1 MKLRNSTALLSLI
14 VTLPFVLAS
23 CRENAPTTPVTAPIS
38 VQTLREIPSPAPRDS
53 GQPNLAVG
61 PGGEIYLSWIET
73 LDSGEPALKFA
84 VRKDDKWSPAQ
95 TITSGEQLVVNMA
108 DFPSLLPLPGGVIA
122 AHWTTFVPH
131 SEGHNVNIAFSSDK
145 GRTWSKPVIPH
156 RDRAPVEHG
165 FVSMLSA
172 PGGGVGVIWLDS
184 RKLSKKNPTA
194 AGTADDVAMMY
205 TTVALDGKV
214 GSEVSIDNRV
224 CECCQPSA
232 VSAANGI
239 LAAYRDRTDQE
250 IRDISVVRFD
260 GNKWSAPKNVFAD
273 NWKINACPINGPAIA
288 AHENHVA
295 VTWFTATN
303 DQPKVEVASSNDGGN
318 TFGAPVQVDEGNAA
332 GRVGIAI
339 LDSGST
345 VVSWV
350 ARGDQADQRVQVRA
364 RQIDPNGIRHPS
376 LLLGTT
382 SSGNFPRV
390 KRAGDSVFFTWTE
403 RTKDQVLLAALD
415 FKKN

>member
-1 MKLRNSTALLSLI
+1 VKLRKSPALLGLIPALSL
-14 VTLPFVLAS
+14 VLVG
-23 CRENAPTTPVTAPIS
+23 CRQPPPATPAAAPVP
-38 VQTLREIPSPAPRDS
+38 VQTLREIPSPAARDS

-61 PGGEIYLSWIET
+61 PTGEIYLSWIET

-95 TITSGEQLVVNMA
+95 TIAAGEQLVVNMA
-108 DFPSLLPLPGGVIA
+108 DFPSLLPLAEGVLA

-131 SEGHNVNIAFSSDK
+131 SEGYNVNIAFSRDQ

-165 FVSMLSA
+165 FVSMLPA
-172 PGGGVGVIWLDS
+172 PSGGVGVIWLDS
-184 RKLSKKNPTA
+184 RKLSKKKATP
-194 AGTADDVAMMY
+194 AGSADVAMMY
-205 TTVALDGKV
+205 TTVALDGKL
-214 GSEVSIDNRV
+214 GPEVSIDNRV

-232 VSAANGI
+232 VPTANGI

-288 AHENHVA
+288 AHENHAVVA
-295 VTWFTATN
+295 WFTAAN
-303 DQPKVEVASSNDGGN
+303 DQPKVELAFSNDGGN
-318 TFGAPVQVDEGNAA
+318 TFSPPVQVDEGNPA
-332 GRVGIAI
+332 GRVAVAL
-339 LDSGST
+339 LDSGSA

-350 ARGDQADQRVQVRA
+350 ARGDQGDQRVQVRA
-364 RQIDPNGIRHPS
+364 RQIDPDGTRHPS
-376 LLLGTT
+376 LLVGTT
-382 SSGNFPRV
+382 SSGNFPRI
-390 KRAGDSVFFTWTE
+390 KRSGDSVLFTWTE
-403 RTKDQVLLAALD
+403 RSKDQVLVSALD
-415 FKKN
+415 LKQ

>member
-1 MKLRNSTALLSLI
+1 MKLRNSTPLLSLI
-14 VTLPFVLAS
+14 VTLLFVLTG
-23 CRENAPTTPVTAPIS
+23 CRQTPPAAPVSAPATVKTP
-38 VQTLREIPSPAPRDS
+38 REIPSPAPRDS

-61 PGGEIYLSWIET
+61 PAGEIYLSWIET
-73 LDSGEPALKFA
+73 LDSGDPALKFA
-84 VRKDDKWSPAQ
+84 VREDDKWSPTQ
-95 TITSGEQLVVNMA
+95 TITSGEQLVVSMA
-108 DFPSLLPLPGGVIA
+108 DFPSLLPLPGATLA

-131 SEGHNVNIAFSSDK
+131 SEGYNVNIAFSRDA
-145 GRTWSKPVIPH
+145 GRTWSKPAIPH
-156 RDRAPVEHG
+156 RDRHPVEHG
-165 FVSMLSA
+165 FVSLLPA

-184 RKLSKKNPTA
+184 RKLSKKNA
-194 AGTADDVAMMY
+194 AGDVAMMY
-205 TTVALDGKV
+205 TTVSLDGKV
-214 GSEVSIDNRV
+214 GPEVSIDNRV

-232 VSAANGI
+232 VPAATGI

-288 AHENHVA
+288 AHENQVA
-295 VTWFTATN
+295 VAWFTAAN
-303 DQPKVEVASSNDGGN
+303 DQPKVEVAFSNDGGN
-318 TFGAPVQVDEGNAA
+318 TFGAPVQLDEGNAA

-339 LDSGST
+339 LDSGSAI
-345 VVSWV
+345 VSWV

-364 RQIDPNGIRHPS
+364 RQIDPDGTRHPS

-382 SSGNFPRV
+382 SSGNFPRI
-390 KRAGDSVFFTWTE
+390 KRSGDSVFFTWTE

>member
-1 MKLRNSTALLSLI
+1 MNLRNSTIPLRLLA
-14 VTLPFVLAS
+14 TLPLVLVS
-23 CRENAPTTPVTAPIS
+23 CRQTPPATPVSAT
-38 VQTLREIPSPAPRDS
+38 VFLETLREIPSPAPRDS

-61 PGGEIYLSWIET
+61 PNGEIYLSWIET
-73 LDSGEPALKFA
+73 LDSGEPVLKFA

-95 TITSGEQLVVNMA
+95 TIAGGEQLVVNMA
-108 DFPSLLPLPGGVIA
+108 DFPSLLPLERGVLA

-131 SEGHNVNIAFSSDK
+131 SEGYNVNIAFSRDE

-156 RDRAPVEHG
+156 RDRTPVEHG
-165 FVSMLSA
+165 FVSMLPA

-184 RKLSKKNPTA
+184 RKLSKKKATPT
-194 AGTADDVAMMY
+194 GSGEVAMMY
-205 TTVALDGKV
+205 TTVSLDGKV
-214 GSEVSIDNRV
+214 GPEVPIDKRV

-232 VSAANGI
+232 VPTANGI

-273 NWKINACPINGPAIA
+273 NWKINACPVNGPAIA
-288 AHENHVA
+288 SHENHVA
-295 VTWFTATN
+295 VAWFTAAN
-303 DQPKVEVASSNDGGN
+303 DQPKVEVAFSDDGGN
-318 TFGAPVQVDEGNAA
+318 TFSAPVPVDDGNPA
-332 GRVGIAI
+332 GRVGVAVLDTGSAI
-339 LDSGST
+339 
-345 VVSWV
+345 VSWV
-350 ARGDQADQRVQVRA
+350 VPGEQAVQVRT
-364 RQIDPNGIRHPS
+364 RQVDPDGTRHPS

-390 KRAGDSVFFTWTE
+390 KRSGASVFFTWTE
-403 RTKDQVLLAALD
+403 RTKDQVLVSALD

>member
-1 MKLRNSTALLSLI
+1 VKLRKSPALLGLIPALSL
-14 VTLPFVLAS
+14 VLVG
-23 CRENAPTTPVTAPIS
+23 CRQPPPATPAAAPVP
-38 VQTLREIPSPAPRDS
+38 VQTLREIPSPAARDS

-61 PGGEIYLSWIET
+61 PTGEIYLSWIET

-95 TITSGEQLVVNMA
+95 TIAAGEQLVVNMA
-108 DFPSLLPLPGGVIA
+108 DFPSLLPLAEGVLV

-131 SEGHNVNIAFSSDK
+131 SEGYNVNIAFSRDQ

-165 FVSMLSA
+165 FVSMLPA
-172 PGGGVGVIWLDS
+172 PSGGVGVIWLDS
-184 RKLSKKNPTA
+184 RKLSKKKATP
-194 AGTADDVAMMY
+194 AGSADVAMMY
-205 TTVALDGKV
+205 TTVALDGKL
-214 GSEVSIDNRV
+214 GPEVSIDNRV

-232 VSAANGI
+232 VPTANGI

-288 AHENHVA
+288 AHENHAVVA
-295 VTWFTATN
+295 WFTAAN
-303 DQPKVEVASSNDGGN
+303 DQPKVELAFSNDGGN
-318 TFGAPVQVDEGNAA
+318 TFSPPVQVDEGNPA
-332 GRVGIAI
+332 GRVAVAL
-339 LDSGST
+339 LDSGSA

-350 ARGDQADQRVQVRA
+350 ARGDQGDQRVQVRA
-364 RQIDPNGIRHPS
+364 RQIDPDGTRHPS
-376 LLLGTT
+376 LLVGTT
-382 SSGNFPRV
+382 SSGNFPRI
-390 KRAGDSVFFTWTE
+390 KRSGDSVLFTWTE
-403 RTKDQVLLAALD
+403 RSKDQVLVSALD
-415 FKKN
+415 LKQ

>member
-14 VTLPFVLAS
+14 LALPLILAG
-23 CRENAPTTPVTAPIS
+23 CRETPPATPVVAPVS
-38 VQTLREIPSPAPRDS
+38 LETLREIPSPAARDS

-61 PGGEIYLSWIET
+61 PAGEIYLSWIET

-84 VRKDDKWSPAQ
+84 VREDDKWSPAQ

-108 DFPSLLPLPGGVIA
+108 DFPSLLPLPGGVLA

-131 SEGHNVNIAFSSDK
+131 SEGYNVNIAFSRDA

-165 FVSMLSA
+165 FVSMLPAAS
-172 PGGGVGVIWLDS
+172 GGVGVIWLDS
-184 RKLSKKNPTA
+184 RKLSKKNATP
-194 AGTADDVAMMY
+194 AGSADVAMMY
-205 TTVALDGKV
+205 TKVALDGKV
-214 GSEVSIDNRV
+214 GPEVSVDNRV

-232 VSAANGI
+232 VPTANGI
-239 LAAYRDRTDQE
+239 LAAYRDRTEQE
-250 IRDISVVRFD
+250 IRDISVARFD

-295 VTWFTATN
+295 VAWFTAAN
-303 DQPKVEVASSNDGGN
+303 DQPKVEVAFSNDGGN
-318 TFGAPVQVDEGNAA
+318 TFSVPVQVDEGNPA
-332 GRVGIAI
+332 GRVGVAV
-339 LDSGST
+339 LDSGSA

-350 ARGDQADQRVQVRA
+350 ARGNGGDQRVQVRA
-364 RQIDPNGIRHPS
+364 RQIDPDETRHPS
-376 LLLGTT
+376 ITVGIT

-390 KRAGDSVFFTWTE
+390 KRTGDSVLFTWTE
-403 RTKDQVLLAALD
+403 RTKDQVLLSALD